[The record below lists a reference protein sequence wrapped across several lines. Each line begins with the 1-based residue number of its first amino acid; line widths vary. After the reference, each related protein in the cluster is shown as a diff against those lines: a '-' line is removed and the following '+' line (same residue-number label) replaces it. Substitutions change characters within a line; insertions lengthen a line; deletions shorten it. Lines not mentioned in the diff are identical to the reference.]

1 MRTLCFNHGFSK
13 LFNKCTWLYF
23 RKLHWKSNST
33 IATLKSC
40 SLSRFVLYQIM
51 SILIKRQRS
60 IKSFR
65 RKYSPLLKYFQVVL
79 WISGMNAM
87 TPFAVRRKT
96 ELGVC
101 KKIENFVISNSSFF
115 LPCLHLRHG
124 FIVFFVFFF
133 FVHTRNWK
141 VGKHDS
147 TSRSKQLKQTP
158 HNLLSPLN
166 LMLLL

>member
-1 MRTLCFNHGFSK
+1 M
-13 LFNKCTWLYF
+13 YF

-33 IATLKSC
+33 IATLKSR
-40 SLSRFVLYQIM
+40 SLSGFVFYQIM

-65 RKYSPLLKYFQVVL
+65 RKYSIPLSQVFS
-79 WISGMNAM
+79 SGFVNQWNWGNAM
-87 TPFAVRRKT
+87 ALFAVRRKT

-101 KKIENFVISNSSFF
+101 KKNENFVISHSSIF

-133 FVHTRNWK
+133 FVYTRNWK

-147 TSRSKQLKQTP
+147 ASTSKQLKQTP
-158 HNLLSPLN
+158 HHLNLLSPLN